1 MDWLELLEEIFN
13 VCLIPLLG
21 VLTTYIIKYVNNITQ
36 TAIEKNDKEIIDKY
50 IVLLKDVIT
59 ECVIATNQTYVDVL
73 KKQNA
78 FDLDAQKTAFKMTY
92 DAVFNILTDEAKECL
107 ELIYGDLV
115 AYITQKIEAE
125 VKKNK

>member
-1 MDWLELLEEIFN
+1 MDWLSLLEEIFR

-21 VLTTYIIKYVNNITQ
+21 VLTTYVIHYISNITKS
-36 TAIEKNDKEIIDKY
+36 AIENNDKKIIDKY
-50 IVLLKDVIT
+50 IALLGEVIT
-59 ECVIATNQTYVDVL
+59 ECVIATNQTYVDSL

-78 FDLDAQKTAFKMTY
+78 FDLEAQKVAFKMTY
-92 DAVFNILTDEAKECL
+92 DAVLNILTEEAKECL
-107 ELIYGDLV
+107 ELIYGDLA

>member
-1 MDWLELLEEIFN
+1 MDWLNLLEEIFK

-21 VLTTYIIKYVNNITQ
+21 ILTTYIIKYIGNITKSM
-36 TAIEKNDKEIIDKY
+36 IENNDKKNIDKY
-50 IVLLKDVIT
+50 IILLEEIVT
-59 ECVIATNQTYVDVL
+59 ECVIATNQTYVDAL

-78 FDLDAQKTAFKMTY
+78 FDLEAQKTAFKMTY
-92 DAVFNILTDEAKECL
+92 DAVLSILTEEAKECL
-107 ELIYGDLV
+107 ELMYGDLA